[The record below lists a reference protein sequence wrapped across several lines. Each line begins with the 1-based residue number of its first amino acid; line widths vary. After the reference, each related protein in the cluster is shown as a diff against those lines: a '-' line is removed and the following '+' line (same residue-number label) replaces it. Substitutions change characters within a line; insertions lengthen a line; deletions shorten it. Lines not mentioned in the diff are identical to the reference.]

1 MEFGELKDVDL
12 RTAWADEAGDFTP
25 WLADNLERLSR
36 VIGVPLEAE
45 GKEVPVEGFKADI
58 LARNPMD
65 GSRVLIE
72 NQLEGTDH
80 KHLGQILTYL
90 AGLEAEIVVWVAR
103 EFHGAHLSAVR
114 WLNEHTT
121 DPFAFFAVR
130 VRAVRIGDDATS
142 TVAPL
147 FEVLERPSG
156 WERRVRASVEGA
168 STLSES
174 GQFRREFWQH
184 YVGRYPDD
192 GVRIGYAGSNVWHPI
207 IDTSIL
213 LSQYVAAFG
222 VGVYLRS
229 GWNES
234 NEQAFPRIES
244 YAEALKEE
252 LGVELGTVSDGWWS
266 LKTLRINSKD
276 RANWPQMVDWLHEN
290 LVAYRRVLTVNG
302 EHRN

>member
-1 MEFGELKDVDL
+1 MEFEELKDVDL
-12 RTAWADEAGDFTP
+12 REAWPNEAHDFTP

-36 VIGVPLEAE
+36 VIGIPLEAE
-45 GKEVPVEGFKADI
+45 GTEVAVEGFAADI

-80 KHLGQILTYL
+80 THLGQVLTYL
-90 AGLEAEIVVWVAR
+90 AGLEAQTVIWVAR
-103 EFHGAHLSAVR
+103 EFHGAHLSAIR
-114 WLNEHTT
+114 WLNEHTVE
-121 DPFAFFAVR
+121 PFAFFAVR
-130 VRAVRIGDDATS
+130 VRVVRIGDDS
-142 TVAPL
+142 SLPMAPL

-156 WERRVRASVEGA
+156 WERQFRASVQEA

-184 YVGRYPDD
+184 YTNRHPDD
-192 GVRIGYAGSNVWHPI
+192 GVRVGYAGSNVWHPV

-213 LSQYVAAFG
+213 LSQYVAVFG

-234 NEQAFPRIES
+234 SEQVFPIVEN
-244 YAEALKEE
+244 YAEALQHE
-252 LGVELGTVSDGWWS
+252 LEVELGNSSDGWWA
-266 LKTLRINSKD
+266 LKTLRIDSRD

-290 LVAYRRVLTVNG
+290 LVAYRRVLTADATADN
-302 EHRN
+302 

>member
-1 MEFGELKDVDL
+1 MEFEELKDVDL
-12 RTAWADEAGDFTP
+12 REAWPNEAHDFTP

-36 VIGVPLEAE
+36 VIGIPLEAE
-45 GKEVPVEGFKADI
+45 GTEVAVEGFAADI

-80 KHLGQILTYL
+80 THLGQVLTYL
-90 AGLEAEIVVWVAR
+90 AGLEAQTVIWVAR
-103 EFHGAHLSAVR
+103 EFHGAHLSAIR
-114 WLNEHTT
+114 WLNEHTVE
-121 DPFAFFAVR
+121 PFAFFAVR
-130 VRAVRIGDDATS
+130 VRVVRIGDDS
-142 TVAPL
+142 SLPMAPL

-156 WERRVRASVEGA
+156 WERQFRASVQEA

-184 YVGRYPDD
+184 YTNRYPDD
-192 GVRIGYAGSNVWHPI
+192 GVRVGYAGSNVWHPV

-213 LSQYVAAFG
+213 LSQYVAVFG

-234 NEQAFPRIES
+234 SEQVFPIVEN
-244 YAEALKEE
+244 YAEALQHE
-252 LGVELGTVSDGWWS
+252 LEVELGNSSDGWWA
-266 LKTLRINSKD
+266 LKTLRIDSRD

-290 LVAYRRVLTVNG
+290 LVAYRRVLTADATAGN
-302 EHRN
+302 